1 MSSKFGFILVKP
13 QLGENIGACARA
25 MKNFGFSKLHI
36 VEPKINFPNHKAKA
50 TSVGA
55 YDIINKAKVF
65 NNIEDAI
72 ESFNLVVSLSARR
85 RDINKKHI
93 SLKEFQKLNSDQINE
108 KIDQLRKDLF
118 DLRFKQ
124 ATRQLNETHKF
135 KIIKKQVAQLLTLS
149 KSQSASK
156 TTSD

>member
-1 MSSKFGFILVKP
+1 
-13 QLGENIGACARA
+13 
-25 MKNFGFSKLHI
+25 MKNS
-36 VEPKINFPNHKAKA
+36 E
-50 TSVGA
+50 
-55 YDIINKAKVF
+55 
-65 NNIEDAI
+65 
-72 ESFNLVVSLSARR
+72 
-85 RDINKKHI
+85 
-93 SLKEFQKLNSDQINE
+93 SLKEFKKLNSDQITE

-124 ATRQLNETHKF
+124 ATRQLNETHNF